1 MDNGSYAC
9 FDLKESLTLDLAHK
23 SLILHS
29 CNATFDYIRERNVV
43 QLLYTPFSEI
53 P

>member
-1 MDNGSYAC
+1 MDNGSYAY
-9 FDLKESLTLDLAHK
+9 FDLKESLTLGLAQK

-29 CNATFDYIRERNVV
+29 CNATFDHIRKHNVV
-43 QLLYTPFSEI
+43 QLLYTPVSEM